1 MNHKVTI
8 IMCNYNTPFDKLE
21 KAITS
26 VFNQTYKD
34 IHFII
39 VDDYSTLEGT
49 REFYS
54 KMQEKGNFELI
65 WKPQIS
71 YDDEM
76 DHNHGHS
83 FCRNWALEL
92 VPESTS
98 DTTNYVM
105 FCDAD
110 DEMSPCAVEL
120 LLEPMMKDKS
130 IDISVGNYTRDEKIW
145 ANELKQVALGNKR
158 SIYPPIFLSRYE
170 ALFHL
175 CDPYMIPGRKVN
187 NLSLPLC
194 ATWNKIFKRE
204 LFFKENY
211 NITQIRDEEIARDFA
226 SNLAIRF
233 PDFKLRDDNFIA
245 HWLIWNSYKIAYT
258 SKITYLYRK
267 GGQLADSNLYKTK
280 DIIEAHYNR
289 LEFFRDAYEENIWYS
304 KETLTKHNYQERC
317 LLCRAYFSE
326 KIVYAWT
333 LVKCIQHFENDK
345 DKKDILE
352 LLKLHIAQESMEL
365 LNIDPNF
372 SAHLVEFIES
382 QENKLKQEVK

>member
-1 MNHKVTI
+1 
-8 IMCNYNTPFDKLE
+8 MCNYNTPFDKLK

-98 DTTNYVM
+98 DTTSYVM

-110 DEMSPCAVEL
+110 DEMSPCTVEL

-130 IDISVGNYTRDEKIW
+130 IDISVGNYTRDEKAW

-175 CDPYMIPGRKVN
+175 CDPYMLPGRKVN

-211 NITQIRDEEIARDFA
+211 DITQIRDEEIAREFA

-233 PDFKLRDDNFIA
+233 PDFKLRDDNFTA

-317 LLCRAYFSE
+317 LLCRAYFNE
-326 KIVYAWT
+326 KLTYAWT
-333 LVKCIQHFENDK
+333 LMKCIEHMESPE
-345 DKKDILE
+345 DKKNALI
-352 LLKLHIAQESMEL
+352 LLKLHIAQESMEI
-365 LNIDPNF
+365 LNIDPKF
-372 SAHLVEFIES
+372 AGALTEFIELW
-382 QENKLKQEVK
+382 ENKLKEVE